1 MSTENRWLL
10 PEGIDELLPER
21 AAQLEAL
28 RRRLLDQ
35 CATWGYR
42 YVIPPL
48 VEFTDSLL
56 VGLGADL
63 DVVTCKFTD
72 QMSGRMLGVRAD
84 ITPQTARMDAHSLA
98 EEGVTRLCYAGSTL
112 QSTPQSVISGRAPIQ
127 LGAEL
132 YGSSATD
139 ADSEIIALMLSTFES
154 AGVSR
159 PLTLDIGHIGIYD
172 ALFSNAGLD
181 PELESQMFDALQ
193 RKSGPDIERLS
204 ASLPEKVAERLGQ
217 LASLHG
223 ASDVLATARSLF
235 PDEPEVLTAL
245 DELDAVLA
253 GVQGAFPDVGVYVD
267 LTELRGFRYHTGLV
281 FAVYLEG
288 RGSAVAKGGRY
299 DNIGAVFGRDRP
311 ATGFAIDLKALV
323 DDAAHS
329 DAADVPV
336 IAPQSDDAALRA
348 AVTAL
353 RLAGRTVVM
362 DVAPGV
368 DLPNAER
375 LTLSD
380 GKWVIE
386 GSASS

>member
-1 MSTENRWLL
+1 MTTENRWLL
-10 PEGIDELLPER
+10 PEGIEELLPER
-21 AAQLEAL
+21 ASQLEAL

-35 CATWGYR
+35 CGTWGYR

-56 VGLGADL
+56 IGLGADL

-84 ITPQTARMDAHSLA
+84 ITPQAARMDAHSLA
-98 EEGVTRLCYAGSTL
+98 ENGVTRLCYAGSTL
-112 QSTPQSVISGRAPIQ
+112 QSTPQSVIGGRAPIQ

-132 YGSSATD
+132 FGCDAIE
-139 ADSEIIALMLSTFES
+139 ADSEIISLMLSTFAC

-159 PLTLDIGHIGIYD
+159 ALTLDIGHIGIYD
-172 ALFSNAGLD
+172 ALFSNANLD
-181 PELESQMFDALQ
+181 PEIESQMFDALQ
-193 RKSGPDIERLS
+193 RKSTPDIERLS
-204 ASLPEKVAERLGQ
+204 SSLPDDVSQRLRQ

-223 ASDVLATARSLF
+223 S
-235 PDEPEVLTAL
+235 PEVLLEARTLFCNEPVVLAAL
-245 DELDAVLA
+245 DDLDTVLA
-253 GVQGAFPDVGVYVD
+253 QAQQAFPDVGVYVD

-323 DDAAHS
+323 DDMTPVESSRPPIIAPPS
-329 DAADVPV
+329 DAPDLRVA
-336 IAPQSDDAALRA
+336 IAGLRA
-348 AVTAL
+348 K
-353 RLAGRTVVM
+353 GRTVVV
-362 DVAPGV
+362 DLAPGLT
-368 DLPNAER
+368 LPGAER
-375 LTLSD
+375 LVFNN
-380 GKWVIE
+380 GEWIIE
-386 GSASS
+386 TEATS

>member
-35 CATWGYR
+35 CVTWGYR

-112 QSTPQSVISGRAPIQ
+112 QSTPQSEISGRSPIQ

-139 ADSEIIALMLSTFES
+139 ADGEIIALMLSTFDS

-172 ALFSNAGLD
+172 ALFSNAGLN
-181 PELESQMFDALQ
+181 PELESQVFDALQ

-223 ASDVLATARSLF
+223 ASDVLEKARSLF
-235 PDEPEVLTAL
+235 SDEPAVMTAL
-245 DELDAVLA
+245 DELDTVLA
-253 GVQGAFPDVGVYVD
+253 GVQDAFPNVGVYVD

-329 DAADVPV
+329 DATDAPV
-336 IAPQSDDAALRA
+336 IAPQSDDVALRA

-353 RLAGRTVVM
+353 RSAGRTVVM

-375 LTLSD
+375 LILSD
-380 GKWVIE
+380 DEWVID

>member
-35 CATWGYR
+35 CVTWGYR

-84 ITPQTARMDAHSLA
+84 ITPQAARMDAHSLA

-172 ALFSNAGLD
+172 ALFSRAGLD

-193 RKSGPDIERLS
+193 RKSGPDIQRLA
-204 ASLPEKVAERLGQ
+204 ASLPEKVAERLGL

-223 ASDVLATARSLF
+223 ASDVLAKARSLF
-235 PDEPEVLTAL
+235 PDEPEVMTAL

-253 GVQGAFPDVGVYVD
+253 GVQDAFPNVGVYVD

-353 RLAGRTVVM
+353 RSAGRIVVM

-375 LTLSD
+375 LILSD
-380 GKWVIE
+380 GEWVIK

>member
-98 EEGVTRLCYAGSTL
+98 EAGVTRLCYAGSTL

-172 ALFSNAGLD
+172 ALLSNAGLD
-181 PELESQMFDALQ
+181 PELESQVFDALQ

-223 ASDVLATARSLF
+223 ASDVLTKARSLF
-235 PDEPEVLTAL
+235 PDESEVMTAL
-245 DELDAVLA
+245 DELDTVLA
-253 GVQGAFPDVGVYVD
+253 GVQDAFPNVGVYVD

-348 AVTAL
+348 AVNAL
-353 RLAGRTVVM
+353 RSAGRTVVM

-375 LTLSD
+375 LILSD
-380 GKWVIE
+380 GEWVIE

>member
-56 VGLGADL
+56 IGLGADL

-132 YGSSATD
+132 FGSSAIE
-139 ADSEIIALMLSTFES
+139 ADSEIIGLMLSTFQC

-172 ALFSNAGLD
+172 ALFSDAGLD
-181 PELESQMFDALQ
+181 PELEDQIFDALQ
-193 RKSGPDIERLS
+193 RKSAPDIERLS
-204 ASLPEKVAERLGQ
+204 ASLPAREAERLAQ
-217 LASLHG
+217 LVALHG
-223 ASDVLATARSLF
+223 SPDVLASARAAF
-235 PDEPEVLTAL
+235 PDELAVMAAL
-245 DELDAVLA
+245 DQLDTVLA
-253 GVQGAFPDVGVYVD
+253 RVQQAASEGFQLCRAFGQQLVNTLWQKPAIFSAHRVFPSGRSAAESAQAENN
-267 LTELRGFRYHTGLV
+267 TGERGEDRARIARPTIYDRTCYARLNRPTQDCAGTGKTG
-281 FAVYLEG
+281 Y
-288 RGSAVAKGGRY
+288 RVA
-299 DNIGAVFGRDRP
+299 
-311 ATGFAIDLKALV
+311 
-323 DDAAHS
+323 AASRH
-329 DAADVPV
+329 
-336 IAPQSDDAALRA
+336 R
-348 AVTAL
+348 
-353 RLAGRTVVM
+353 RH
-362 DVAPGV
+362 
-368 DLPNAER
+368 
-375 LTLSD
+375 
-380 GKWVIE
+380 
-386 GSASS
+386 

>member
-380 GKWVIE
+380 GEWVIE